1 MLWTYFAFP
10 EDERVFFLFSSL
22 TEVKTKSKDPIK
34 ILKMKQLANKEPFF
48 PSNWAPSAVR
58 LWGDLFSFGDGRLRC
73 DATVSVWTGG
83 LPALPFSPLPLFIH
97 PLDNACPET
106 TVCQLGTWDNAHMH
120 TQDTTS
126 QPRTSEDTHIG
137 HMIISSL
144 QNVKCSTHT
153 HTNNVTSK
161 SQDTRGLAKPAQ
173 CAQRV
178 PKCVVCELTP
188 LQGLQFS
195 GVPLCGQLQQ
205 FGQSLWQQKKEMTQ
219 CHSQDGARKE
229 ALNNNVRVSCN

>member
-83 LPALPFSPLPLFIH
+83 LPALPFSPLPLFKH

-153 HTNNVTSK
+153 HSRKQCHIKISRHERVGEARSVCTARPKMCRVWAHTSPG
-161 SQDTRGLAKPAQ
+161 SSV
-173 CAQRV
+173 QRRA
-178 PKCVVCELTP
+178 
-188 LQGLQFS
+188 
-195 GVPLCGQLQQ
+195 
-205 FGQSLWQQKKEMTQ
+205 SLWPTPTVWPVSVTTKERNDTM
-219 CHSQDGARKE
+219 SQSRWSSKGGSK
-229 ALNNNVRVSCN
+229 